1 MRLATAVLSTGA
13 ALMLTG
19 CGDGN
24 IAFGE
29 DPANLAGEWSAD
41 LGQGSTL
48 EMVLA
53 ADGSATASDW
63 PLSLHCER
71 RDMTVEEM
79 LATSQN
85 EPTVEQVRLSPRET
99 LTGSWSAD
107 VDDRSAYV
115 NIRWDQCTSGGALL
129 LIWRAGGDL
138 QLCLITSNGTD
149 PDSATQENTL
159 VFRQEPGEVGCDV

>member
-1 MRLATAVLSTGA
+1 MRLATAVLSTGM
-13 ALMLTG
+13 ALLLTG

-29 DPANLAGEWSAD
+29 DPANLAGEWTAE
-41 LGQGSTL
+41 LGQGATL

-53 ADGSATASDW
+53 TDGSATASDW
-63 PLSLHCER
+63 PLNLHCER

-79 LATSQN
+79 LATSRN
-85 EPTVEQVRLSPRET
+85 EPTVEQVRLSPREN
-99 LTGSWSAD
+99 LTGSWSAE

-115 NIRWDQCTSGGALL
+115 SVRWDQCTSGGAPLL
-129 LIWRAGGDL
+129 VWRVGGDL
-138 QLCLITSNGTD
+138 QLCLITSAGTD

-159 VFRQEPGEVGCDV
+159 IFRRESGEVGCDV